1 MKQPRTVQGKPGRVV
16 WAAAL
21 MLLLCGLAAPLPA
34 GPQRK
39 GRDKAVVVEPPKPGQ
54 EAALVEAAQWITGS
68 PRMQADWNYTMTARV
83 RFLLF
88 WVGRDD
94 VGGGYI
100 RRATSSSHPNLEMIQ
115 LLIGSDPAKA
125 PRKINRW
132 GAAFETVRH
141 VPAGGAGG
149 SPPAAAGGVD
159 ASAFFGFMTQAKAE
173 SSSSELEQQMSK
185 EKEGKAFQYQAIL
198 SRQTAGGG
206 LAKTIPFASETEFNI
221 HTLDAARERIFAEL
235 DSKPGKMRATDPAL
249 AQKCP
254 RARGFLASVAE
265 LVDGALERGER
276 AKQTCYIHYGELY
289 TLKLTK
295 AETLKELKVEVEQK
309 SGGALKQA
317 YAKPLQLD
325 FEIIPQQTGK
335 VSRFT
340 LLMGTQGAQRGALL
354 QIRYQ
359 PNWWFQVILNLK
371 PGGSRAQNL
380 N

>member
-1 MKQPRTVQGKPGRVV
+1 
-16 WAAAL
+16 
-21 MLLLCGLAAPLPA
+21 MLAMLLCGLAAPCVA
-34 GPQRK
+34 SPQKK
-39 GRDKAVVVEPPKPGQ
+39 GRDKAVVVEPPKPAH
-54 EAALVEAAQWITGS
+54 EAALAEASQWITGS
-68 PRMQADWNYTMTARV
+68 PQIRADWNYVMTARA

-100 RRATSSSHPNLEMIQ
+100 RRATSASDPNLEMIQ

-141 VPAGGAGG
+141 APGSAGN
-149 SPPAAAGGVD
+149 VD
-159 ASAFFGFMTQAKAE
+159 ASAFFGFMTQAKAD

-185 EKEGKAFQYQAIL
+185 EKEGKAFAYQAIL
-198 SRQTAGGG
+198 SRQTAGSG
-206 LAKTIPFASETEFNI
+206 LAKTIPFASDTEFNI
-221 HTLDAARERIFAEL
+221 HTLDAARQRIFAEL
-235 DSKPGKMRATDPAL
+235 DSKPGKTRTTEAAL

-254 RARGFLASVAE
+254 RAHGFLSSVAE

-276 AKQTCYIHYGELY
+276 SKQTCYIHYGELY
-289 TLKLTK
+289 TLKLVR
-295 AETLKELKVEVEQK
+295 AEAQKELKVEVEQK
-309 SGGALKQA
+309 SGGALKQT
-317 YAKPLQLD
+317 YANPLQLD
-325 FEIIPQQTGK
+325 FEITTQQTGK

-340 LLMGTQGAQRGALL
+340 LVMGTQGAERGALL

-371 PGGSRAQNL
+371 PDGQRAHNAT
-380 N
+380 